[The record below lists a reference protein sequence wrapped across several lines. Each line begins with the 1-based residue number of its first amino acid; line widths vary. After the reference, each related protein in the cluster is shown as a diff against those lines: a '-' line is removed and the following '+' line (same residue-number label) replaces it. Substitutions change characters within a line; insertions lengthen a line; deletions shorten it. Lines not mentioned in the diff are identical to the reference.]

1 MPRTPFLEKTGSI
14 RGLGAGFIAVMLFF
28 LWLTYAVFNKTFI
41 DVVPVTLTTS
51 TAGASLPS
59 NADVKLRGMI
69 VGEVR
74 SVKTNG
80 DGVTMNIAMSPSAI
94 KQVPRDVSAK
104 IIPKT
109 LFGEKYIALVPAEIP
124 SGETLQAG
132 DNISKAV
139 VPIEVETLLNDLY
152 PLLEAVP
159 PAELSYTLTA
169 MSQALEGR
177 GEQLGSTL
185 VTANDYLKKV
195 NPDVPQLIDDL
206 VKLGKVSDGYA
217 NAMPEL
223 GRLLKNTVV
232 TGNTVVAKRSQLQA
246 FYGEGTRLANTLT
259 AFTKE
264 NGDNIITLSH
274 ESRPV
279 LEVLSDYSI
288 VFPCVL
294 REVTRVTPQLNST
307 LRDDALH
314 INVSLIGEDQPTGY
328 EESDDKDIDE
338 SATIP
343 NKSQFDAEPLAQP
356 DCRSIPNPPYSH
368 DAGDRAPTPPFEV
381 LELLGL
387 KTDHN
392 KFRSAAAAGDDA
404 LINMVQPSV
413 DGVDTDAERSNL
425 KALLSANL
433 GIPQSEVPDMAS
445 LMVGPMFR
453 GAEVTFSEAR

>member
-1 MPRTPFLEKTGSI
+1 P
-14 RGLGAGFIAVMLFF
+14 
-28 LWLTYAVFNKTFI
+28 
-41 DVVPVTLTTS
+41 
-51 TAGASLPS
+51 TA
-59 NADVKLRGMI
+59 
-69 VGEVR
+69 
-74 SVKTNG
+74 
-80 DGVTMNIAMSPSAI
+80 DGVKMSIAMSPATI
-94 KQVPRDVSAK
+94 KQVPRDVSAE
-104 IIPKT
+104 IVPKT
-109 LFGEKYIALVPAEIP
+109 LFGEKYIALIPAETP

-152 PLLEAVP
+152 PLLQAVP

-177 GEQLGSTL
+177 GEQLGKTL

-195 NPDVPQLIDDL
+195 NPDVPQLVDDL

-246 FYGEGTRLANTLT
+246 FYTEGTRLSNTLT
-259 AFTKE
+259 AFLKA
-264 NGDNIITLSH
+264 NGDNMITLSH

-279 LEVLSDYSI
+279 LKVLSDYSI
-288 VFPCVL
+288 VIPCVL

-314 INVSLIGEDQPTGY
+314 INVSLIAEQDQPTGY
-328 EESDDKDIDE
+328 EPDE
-338 SATIP
+338 NATIP
-343 NKSQFDAEPLAQP
+343 NKADFDAEPLARP
-356 DCRSIPNPPYSH
+356 DCHTIPNPPYSH

-381 LELLGL
+381 LQLLGL

-404 LINMVQPSV
+404 LIDLVQPSI
-413 DGVDTDAERSNL
+413 DGVDTAAERSDL

-433 GIPQSEVPDMAS
+433 GIPQNDVPDMAS
-445 LMVGPMFR
+445 LLVGPMFR

>member
-1 MPRTPFLEKTGSI
+1 MPRTPFLEKTGSV
-14 RGLGAGFIAVMLFF
+14 RALGVGFIAMLLFF

-41 DVVPVTLTTS
+41 DIVPVTLTTP

-74 SVKTNG
+74 SIEPTA
-80 DGVTMNIAMSPSAI
+80 DGVKMSIAMSPATI
-94 KQVPRDVSAK
+94 KQVPRDVSAE
-104 IIPKT
+104 IVPKT
-109 LFGEKYIALVPAEIP
+109 LFGEKYIALIPAETP

-152 PLLEAVP
+152 PLLQAVP

-177 GEQLGSTL
+177 GEQLGKTL

-195 NPDVPQLIDDL
+195 NPDVPQLVDDL

-246 FYGEGTRLANTLT
+246 FYTEGTRLSNTLT
-259 AFTKE
+259 AFLKA
-264 NGDNIITLSH
+264 NGDNMITLSH

-279 LEVLSDYSI
+279 LKVLSDYSI
-288 VFPCVL
+288 VIPCVL

-314 INVSLIGEDQPTGY
+314 INVSLIAEQDQPTGY
-328 EESDDKDIDE
+328 EPDE
-338 SATIP
+338 NATIP
-343 NKSQFDAEPLAQP
+343 NKADFDAEPLARP
-356 DCRSIPNPPYSH
+356 DCHTIPNPPYSH

-381 LELLGL
+381 LQLLGL

-404 LINMVQPSV
+404 LIDLVQPSIG
-413 DGVDTDAERSNL
+413 GVDTAAERSDL

-433 GIPQSEVPDMAS
+433 GIPQNDVPDMAS
-445 LMVGPMFR
+445 LLVGPMFR

>member
-1 MPRTPFLEKTGSI
+1 MPRTPFLEKTGSV
-14 RGLGAGFIAVMLFF
+14 RALGVGFIAMLLFF

-41 DVVPVTLTTS
+41 DIVPVTLTTP

-74 SVKTNG
+74 SIEPTA
-80 DGVTMNIAMSPSAI
+80 DGVKMSIAMSPATI
-94 KQVPRDVSAK
+94 KQVPRDVSAE
-104 IIPKT
+104 IVPKT
-109 LFGEKYIALVPAEIP
+109 LFGEKYIALIPAETP

-152 PLLEAVP
+152 PLLQAVP

-177 GEQLGSTL
+177 GEQLGKTL

-195 NPDVPQLIDDL
+195 NPDVPQLVDDL

-246 FYGEGTRLANTLT
+246 FYTEGTRLSNTLT
-259 AFTKE
+259 AFLKA
-264 NGDNIITLSH
+264 NGDNMITLSH

-279 LEVLSDYSI
+279 LKVLSDYSI
-288 VFPCVL
+288 VIPCVL

-314 INVSLIGEDQPTGY
+314 INVSLIAEQDQPTGY
-328 EESDDKDIDE
+328 EPDE
-338 SATIP
+338 NATIP
-343 NKSQFDAEPLAQP
+343 NKAEFDAEPLARP
-356 DCRSIPNPPYSH
+356 DCHTIPNPPYSH

-381 LELLGL
+381 LQLLGL

-404 LINMVQPSV
+404 LIDLVQPSI
-413 DGVDTDAERSNL
+413 DGVDTAAERSDL

-433 GIPQSEVPDMAS
+433 GIPQNDVPDMAS
-445 LMVGPMFR
+445 LLVGPMFR

>member
-1 MPRTPFLEKTGSI
+1 MPRTPFLEKTGSV
-14 RGLGAGFIAVMLFF
+14 RALGAGFIAMLLFF

-51 TAGASLPS
+51 TAGSSLPS

-74 SVKTNG
+74 SVKPTD
-80 DGVTMNIAMSPSAI
+80 DGVKMTIAMSPSTI

-109 LFGEKYIALVPAEIP
+109 LFGEKYIALVPAEVP

-177 GEQLGSTL
+177 GEQLGDTL

-195 NPDVPQLIDDL
+195 NPDVPQMIDDL

-232 TGNTVVAKRSQLQA
+232 TGNTVVAKRAQLQA
-246 FYGEGTRLANTLT
+246 FYGEGTKLSNTMT
-259 AFTKE
+259 AFLKA
-264 NGDNIITLSH
+264 NGDNLITLSH

-279 LEVLSDYSI
+279 LEVISDYSI

-307 LRDDALH
+307 LREDALH
-314 INVSLIGEDQPTGY
+314 INVSLIAEQDQPTGY
-328 EESDDKDIDE
+328 ESNEN
-338 SATIP
+338 ATIP
-343 NKSQFDAEPLAQP
+343 KKAEFDAEPLAKP
-356 DCRSIPNPPYSH
+356 DCHTIPNPPYSH
-368 DAGDRAPTPPFEV
+368 DAGNRAPTPPLKV
-381 LELLGL
+381 LKLLGL
-387 KTDHN
+387 KGDHN

-404 LINMVQPSV
+404 LINLVQPSA
-413 DGVDTDAERSNL
+413 DGVDTVAERSNL
-425 KALLSANL
+425 KTLLSANL
-433 GIPQSEVPDMAS
+433 GIPQSDVPDMAS
-445 LMVGPMFR
+445 LLVGPMFR

>member
-1 MPRTPFLEKTGSI
+1 MPRTPFLEKTGSV
-14 RGLGAGFIAVMLFF
+14 RALGAGFIAMLLFF

-41 DVVPVTLTTS
+41 DIVPVTLTTS
-51 TAGASLPS
+51 TAGSSLPS

-74 SVKTNG
+74 SIKPTA
-80 DGVTMNIAMSPSAI
+80 DGVRMTIAMSPSTI
-94 KQVPRDVSAK
+94 KQVPRDVSAE

-109 LFGEKYIALVPAEIP
+109 LFGEKYIALIPAEVP

-223 GRLLKNTVV
+223 GRLLKNVVV
-232 TGNTVVAKRSQLQA
+232 TGNTVVAKRAQLQA
-246 FYGEGTRLANTLT
+246 FYGEGTKLSNTLT
-259 AFTKE
+259 AFLKD
-264 NGDNIITLSH
+264 NGDNLITLSH

-279 LEVLSDYSI
+279 LQVLSDYSI

-314 INVSLIGEDQPTGY
+314 INVSLIAEGDQPTGY
-328 EESDDKDIDE
+328 APNEN
-338 SATIP
+338 ATIP
-343 NKSQFDAEPLAQP
+343 NKADFDAEELAKP
-356 DCRSIPNPPYSH
+356 DCRKIPNPPYSH
-368 DAGDRAPTPPFEV
+368 DAGNRAPVPPFEV
-381 LELLGL
+381 LQLLGL

-404 LINMVQPSV
+404 LINLVQPSV

-425 KALLSANL
+425 KALLGANL
-433 GIPQSEVPDMAS
+433 GIPQGEVPDMAS
-445 LMVGPMFR
+445 LLVGPMFR

>member
-1 MPRTPFLEKTGSI
+1 MPRTPFLEKTGSV
-14 RGLGAGFIAVMLFF
+14 RALGVGFIAMLLFF

-41 DVVPVTLTTS
+41 DIVPVTLTTP

-74 SVKTNG
+74 SIEPTA
-80 DGVTMNIAMSPSAI
+80 DGVKMSIAMSPATI
-94 KQVPRDVSAK
+94 KQVPRDVSAE
-104 IIPKT
+104 IVPKT
-109 LFGEKYIALVPAEIP
+109 LFGEKYIALIPAETP

-152 PLLEAVP
+152 PLLQAVP

-177 GEQLGSTL
+177 GEQLGKTL

-195 NPDVPQLIDDL
+195 NPDVPQLVDDL

-246 FYGEGTRLANTLT
+246 FYTEGTRLSNTLT
-259 AFTKE
+259 AFLKA
-264 NGDNIITLSH
+264 NGDNMITLSH

-279 LEVLSDYSI
+279 LKVLSDYSI
-288 VFPCVL
+288 VIPCVL

-314 INVSLIGEDQPTGY
+314 INVSLIAEQDQPTGY
-328 EESDDKDIDE
+328 EPDE
-338 SATIP
+338 NATIP
-343 NKSQFDAEPLAQP
+343 NKADFDAEPLARP
-356 DCRSIPNPPYSH
+356 DCHTIPNPPYSH

-381 LELLGL
+381 LQLLGL

-404 LINMVQPSV
+404 LIDLVQPSI
-413 DGVDTDAERSNL
+413 DGVDTAAERSDL

-433 GIPQSEVPDMAS
+433 GIPQNDVPDMAS
-445 LMVGPMFR
+445 LLVGPMFR

>member
-1 MPRTPFLEKTGSI
+1 MPRTPFLEKTGSV
-14 RGLGAGFIAVMLFF
+14 RALGAGFIAVMLFF
-28 LWLTYAVFNKTFI
+28 LWLTYAVFNQKFI
-41 DVVPVTLTTS
+41 EFVPVTLTTS

-59 NADVKLRGMI
+59 NADVKIRGMI

-74 SVKTNG
+74 DIRTTA
-80 DGVTMNIAMSPSAI
+80 DGVKMDIAMKPDEI
-94 KQVPRDVSAK
+94 NQVPRNVTAE
-104 IIPKT
+104 IVPKT
-109 LFGEKYIALVPAEIP
+109 LFGEKYISLLPPETP

-132 DNISKAV
+132 DNISRAV

-177 GEQLGSTL
+177 GEQLGDTL

-195 NPDVPQLIDDL
+195 NPDVPQMIDDL

-217 NAMPEL
+217 NAIPEL

-232 TGNTVVAKRSQLQA
+232 TGNTIVAKRSQLQA

-259 AFTKE
+259 AFTKA
-264 NGDNIITLSH
+264 NGDNLITLSH

-314 INVSLIGEDQPTGY
+314 INVSLIAEQDQPTGY
-328 EESDDKDIDE
+328 APNEN
-338 SATIP
+338 ATIP
-343 NKSQFDAEPLAQP
+343 NKSEFDAEPLAEP
-356 DCRSIPNPPYSH
+356 DCLTIPNPPYSH
-368 DAGDRAPTPPFEV
+368 DAGNRAPTPPFKV

-404 LINMVQPSV
+404 LIDMVQPSA

-445 LMVGPMFR
+445 LMVGPMLR

>member
-1 MPRTPFLEKTGSI
+1 MPRTPFLEKTGSV
-14 RGLGAGFIAVMLFF
+14 RALGVGFIAMLLFF

-41 DVVPVTLTTS
+41 DIVPVTLTTP

-74 SVKTNG
+74 SIEPTA
-80 DGVTMNIAMSPSAI
+80 DGVKMSIAMSPATI
-94 KQVPRDVSAK
+94 KQVPRDVSAE
-104 IIPKT
+104 IVPKT
-109 LFGEKYIALVPAEIP
+109 LFGEKYIALIPAETP

-152 PLLEAVP
+152 PLLQAVP

-177 GEQLGSTL
+177 GEQLGKTL

-195 NPDVPQLIDDL
+195 NPDVPQLVDDL

-246 FYGEGTRLANTLT
+246 FYTEGTRLSNTLT
-259 AFTKE
+259 AFLKA
-264 NGDNIITLSH
+264 NGDNMITLSH

-279 LEVLSDYSI
+279 LKVLSDYSI
-288 VFPCVL
+288 VIPCVL

-314 INVSLIGEDQPTGY
+314 INVSLIAEQDQPTGY
-328 EESDDKDIDE
+328 EPDE
-338 SATIP
+338 NATIP
-343 NKSQFDAEPLAQP
+343 NKADFDAEPLARP
-356 DCRSIPNPPYSH
+356 DCHTIPNPPYSH

-381 LELLGL
+381 LQLLGL

-404 LINMVQPSV
+404 LIDLVQPSI
-413 DGVDTDAERSNL
+413 DGIDTAAERSDL

-433 GIPQSEVPDMAS
+433 GIPQNDVPDMAS
-445 LMVGPMFR
+445 LLVGPMFR